1 VTYAGAAAASPRG
14 ADACPINTRADEQIP
29 SEKRCVVGGEEFQ
42 RLLVTSSDKN
52 RWRRYSVSRQNANT
66 DLWDSLSPDLIGI
79 QIEGEIVFIN
89 TAGAKLLGAAS
100 PEQVVGKPIM
110 GFVHPD
116 CQGVFADQVQQMTK
130 EGAEV
135 ALSKEKW
142 IRLDGTVID
151 VEVAAMPLTY
161 QDKLAVQFI
170 ARHITSASK

>member
-1 VTYAGAAAASPRG
+1 
-14 ADACPINTRADEQIP
+14 
-29 SEKRCVVGGEEFQ
+29 
-42 RLLVTSSDKN
+42 
-52 RWRRYSVSRQNANT
+52 VSRQNATT

-89 TAGAKLLGAAS
+89 TAGAKLLGATN
-100 PEQVVGKPIM
+100 PEQVIGKPM
-110 GFVHPD
+110 MDFVHPD
-116 CQGVFADQVQQMTK
+116 CQGIFADQAQQMTQ

-151 VEVAAMPLTY
+151 VEVAAMPLIY

-170 ARHITSASK
+170 ARCITHANRKTSVVVE